1 MPEPTVHQKNI
12 TFRAIHETGQKKKAS
27 CGLPI
32 GRSKR
37 CDLVLCG
44 EERAQTRGDRA
55 CQADYGAVLTRV
67 RRRCDGAVPGGDGAR
82 GIRVRGRR
90 SRVVIGDRVMGALE
104 VGSGRV

>member
-12 TFRAIHETGQKKKAS
+12 TCRAIRETGQKKAP

-32 GRSKR
+32 GRSKC

-55 CQADYGAVLTRV
+55 CQADYGAVVARV
-67 RRRCDGAVPGGDGAR
+67 RRRCDSAVPAGGAAR
-82 GIRVRGRR
+82 GIRARERR